1 MNEGLLLQANP
12 LRDYCQALFET
23 TGMAA
28 DEAYVNA
35 DNLVDADLKG
45 IESHGTSRMPIH
57 LKRIRSGAVR
67 ANYDIKVTSD
77 RASAAVFDACHS
89 MGPYVSKKAMDLA
102 IQKAKITGVAFVT
115 VKNSNHNGTAGY
127 YVEQAIRE
135 GMIGFSATNGS
146 PRMAPWGG
154 RDPFFGTN
162 PFAVGI
168 PTDKQLPI
176 IADMATS
183 LVARGKIVIAAK
195 KKEPIPLGWAIDKN
209 GEDTTN
215 AEDALV
221 GTVLP
226 FAGPKGSAIALI
238 IDVLAGV
245 LSGSVFGPHINDM
258 YADYDKPT
266 LTSHVFGAINIE
278 AFTSFNQFVIDMD
291 RMILEIKQNTPARNV
306 TTIYL
311 PGEIEQRRR
320 EKLAVEGIPFSKPI
334 VDDLKK
340 EGEAA
345 GVPFALI

>member
-1 MNEGLLLQANP
+1 MNEVFLLQAKS
-12 LRDYCQALFET
+12 LREYCQTLFEKA
-23 TGMAA
+23 GMAGE
-28 DEAYVNA
+28 EAHVNA

-45 IESHGTSRMPIH
+45 IDSHGASRMPIH
-57 LKRIRSGAVR
+57 LKRIKSGAVR
-67 ANYDIKVTSD
+67 ANCEIKIISD
-77 RASAAVFDACHS
+77 RASAAVMDACHS
-89 MGPYVSKKAMDLA
+89 MGPFVAKQAMDLA
-102 IQKAKITGVAFVT
+102 IQKAKVTGVAFVT
-115 VKNSNHNGTAGY
+115 VKNSNHYGTAGY

-168 PTDKQLPI
+168 PADKQLPI

-195 KKEPIPLGWAIDKN
+195 QKEPIPLGWAINRD

-215 AEDALV
+215 ADEALV

-226 FAGPKGSAIALI
+226 FAGAKGSAIALI
-238 IDVLAGV
+238 IDVLSGV

-278 AFTSFNQFVIDMD
+278 AFTSLSQFVADID
-291 RMILEIKQNTPARNV
+291 RMILEIKQNTPAKNV
-306 TTIYL
+306 AQIYL
-311 PGEIEQRRR
+311 PGEIEQKRR
-320 EKLAVEGIPFSKPI
+320 EQYLQQGIPFTKPI
-334 VDDLKK
+334 IEDLRK

-345 GVPFALI
+345 GVAFTL